1 MFSIEMFTE
10 LLGWST
16 VINMAILI
24 ASTLM
29 LIFSQSTIS
38 TLHSKLF
45 NLNKADLPS
54 AYFHYLANYKIAIFI
69 FNLVPYLALKLMT

>member
-24 ASTLM
+24 FSTLM
-29 LIFSQSTIS
+29 LIFSESTIS

-45 NLNKADLPS
+45 NLNKADLSS